1 MTKRILIIGYGNP
14 DREDDGVA
22 WHVLIALAEHFD
34 IPVPADYL
42 DGLFPE
48 NNSLDLLTA
57 LQLTPEMAETIAEYD
72 AVCFV
77 DAHTG
82 AVPDDLN
89 IVHLEPGFQNSPFT
103 HHMTPESVLSIV
115 KEIYGKQPAAL
126 LVSIRGYSFTFAHQ
140 LSLLTK
146 MHAEE
151 AVKKIANWVED
162 LQQY

>member
-22 WHVLIALAEHFD
+22 WHVLMALAEQYG
-34 IPVPADYL
+34 IPVPEDYL

-48 NNSLDLLTA
+48 NSSLDLLTA

-82 AVPDDLN
+82 AMPEDLN
-89 IVHLEPGFQNSPFT
+89 IVSLKPIFQNSPFT
-103 HHMTPESVLSIV
+103 HHMTPDSVLSIV
-115 KEIYGKQPAAL
+115 KELYSKQPVAL

-140 LSLLTK
+140 LSSLTQK
-146 MHAEE
+146 HAEE
-151 AVKKIANWVED
+151 AVKQISHWIDD
-162 LQQY
+162 LQQN